1 MLSTAISGIG
11 PGGYYAVIAVLLVLM
26 AQLTRV
32 VNFSQVAFGMFG
44 AYMSVA
50 LMAGQFQQ
58 SIRTGIKLPQVVAVI
73 LGILIAG
80 LLSALVGWIIAQW
93 LPEATGT
100 ARSAVTVATLLFL
113 ISIAYILFGSR
124 PQPFKPIIFGP
135 LMELPGGIVITK
147 ISVFSIGLAV
157 AVAIVAKIVL
167 SKTML
172 GVRLRAIADR
182 QTAAELLG
190 VNVKLMNVAVWFFTG
205 AVSGLLIV
213 FIAPTQS
220 SDIFTLSMLVVPGA
234 AAALIGA
241 FKNIWAGLIGGI
253 ALGVVQGFFAGL
265 PELLYIRD
273 WIPIIVIIVFL
284 LWNQRKEVWDVAR

>member
-1 MLSTAISGIG
+1 VLTTALSGIG

-44 AYMSVA
+44 AYISVA
-50 LMAGQFQQ
+50 LMSGQFQQ
-58 SIRTGIKLPQVVAVI
+58 SIKIGIKLPQVVAVVI
-73 LGILIAG
+73 GILVAG
-80 LLSALVGWIIAQW
+80 LISALVGWIIAQW

-100 ARSAVTVATLLFL
+100 ARSAVTVATLLSL

-147 ISVFSIGLAV
+147 ISVFSISLAV
-157 AVAIVAKIVL
+157 VVAIIAKIVL

-253 ALGVVQGFFAGL
+253 LLGVVQGFFAGL
-265 PELLYIRD
+265 PDLIYIRD

>member
-1 MLSTAISGIG
+1 VLSTALSGIG

-44 AYMSVA
+44 AYISVA
-50 LMAGQFQQ
+50 LMSGQFQQ
-58 SIRTGIKLPQVVAVI
+58 SIKIGIKLPQVVAVVI
-73 LGILIAG
+73 GILVAG
-80 LLSALVGWIIAQW
+80 LISALVGWIIAQW

-100 ARSAVTVATLLFL
+100 ARSAVTVATLLSL

-135 LMELPGGIVITK
+135 LMEIPGGLIITK
-147 ISVFSIGLAV
+147 ISVFSIVLAV
-157 AVAIVAKIVL
+157 IVAIIAKIVL

-253 ALGVVQGFFAGL
+253 LLGVVQGFFAGL
-265 PELLYIRD
+265 PDLIYIRD

>member
-1 MLSTAISGIG
+1 MLTTALSGIG

-44 AYMSVA
+44 AYISVA
-50 LMAGQFQQ
+50 LMSGQFQQ
-58 SIRTGIKLPQVVAVI
+58 SIKIGIKLPQVVAVVI
-73 LGILIAG
+73 GILVAG
-80 LLSALVGWIIAQW
+80 LISALVGWIIAQW

-100 ARSAVTVATLLFL
+100 ARSAVTVATLLSL

-147 ISVFSIGLAV
+147 ISVFSISLAV
-157 AVAIVAKIVL
+157 VVAIIAKIVL

-253 ALGVVQGFFAGL
+253 LLGVVQGFFAGL
-265 PELLYIRD
+265 PDLIYIRD

>member
-1 MLSTAISGIG
+1 MLSTALSGIG

-44 AYMSVA
+44 AYISVA
-50 LMAGQFQQ
+50 LMSGQFQQ
-58 SIRTGIKLPQVVAVI
+58 SIKIGIKLPQIAAVI
-73 LGILIAG
+73 IGILVAG
-80 LLSALVGWIIAQW
+80 LVSALVGWIIAQW

-135 LMELPGGIVITK
+135 LMELPGGLIITK
-147 ISVFSIGLAV
+147 ISVFSITLAIV
-157 AVAIVAKIVL
+157 VAIIAKIVL

-253 ALGVVQGFFAGL
+253 LLGVVQGYFAGL
-265 PELLYIRD
+265 PDLIYIRD